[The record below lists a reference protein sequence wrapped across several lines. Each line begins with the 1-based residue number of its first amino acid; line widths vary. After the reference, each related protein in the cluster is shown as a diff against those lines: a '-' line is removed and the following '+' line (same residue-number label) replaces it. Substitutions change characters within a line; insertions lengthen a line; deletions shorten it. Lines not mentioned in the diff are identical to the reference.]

1 MSEEKRKEEIH
12 MEGRADNYCWIRWFL
27 VLPVSIIFSCCLYFI
42 VTIVTIIL
50 GGLWWEIAEDM
61 VLFQAIVVLIVC
73 PLLSIL
79 IGVSI
84 APRHKFITATCLT
97 ILYVSFS
104 SILMVVSLTDT
115 YSTEYPEQPAGI
127 LYILL
132 LHDSPSK
139 LIIVYLISILV
150 LIAYWFLIRYIISLS
165 HLNVTDLHSAQNSM
179 HGWPTYIHSPDD
191 GT

>member
-1 MSEEKRKEEIH
+1 

-42 VTIVTIIL
+42 VTIVTVFL
-50 GGLWWEIAEDM
+50 GGLWWEITEFM
-61 VLFQAIVVLIVC
+61 ILFHSIVVLIVC

-84 APRHKFITATCLT
+84 APRHRFITVTCLA

-104 SILMVVSLTDT
+104 SILVVATLINHYNSE
-115 YSTEYPEQPAGI
+115 SVEQSESI
-127 LYILL
+127 LNWLRFYN
-132 LHDSPSK
+132 SPSE

-150 LIAYWFLIRYIISLS
+150 LIAYCFLIRWIISFK
-165 HLNVTDLHSAQNSM
+165 
-179 HGWPTYIHSPDD
+179 PP
-191 GT
+191 